1 MPAKAG
7 IQSRRKRGAE
17 GRASFPENLA
27 PGLRRGDGDEKT
39 LSRTEQKRNR
49 DELCSRYAVAGQGA
63 KLRLRR
69 EDCRSPDRRVPT
81 AAAGRR
87 GARTSEDVEAPGL
100 QPTRGAVVVR
110 PSRPG
115 AGQRHGRRPGA
126 AGALRPRR
134 RQLRR
139 HRVRHR
145 AAGQLRSHHALPH
158 AAGEKSYSDIIIF
171 RTASDE
177 VFALEDKCPH
187 KRGPLSEGIV
197 HGRKGACPLHNRVID
212 LENGEAT
219 GADRG
224 CTRRFPVKLENGRIY
239 LDMSVAAAP

>member
-7 IQSRRKRGAE
+7 IQSRRKRAAE

-27 PGLRRGDGDEKT
+27 PGLRRGDGGDEKT
-39 LSRTEQKRNR
+39 LSRTEQERNR
-49 DELCSRYAVAGQGA
+49 DELCSRYAVARQGA

-69 EDCRSPDRRVPT
+69 DGCRSPDRRVPT

-87 GARTSEDVEAPGL
+87 GARTSEDAEAPGL

-126 AGALRPRR
+126 AGAT
-134 RQLRR
+134 LRR
-139 HRVRHR
+139 HRVRRR
-145 AAGQLRSHHALPH
+145 AAGQLRPHHALPH

-187 KRGPLSEGIV
+187 KGEPLSEGIV
-197 HGRKGACPLHNRVID
+197 RDRKGACPLHNWSSIWRT
-212 LENGEAT
+212 ARPP
-219 GADRG
+219 AP
-224 CTRRFPVKLENGRIY
+224 TR
-239 LDMSVAAAP
+239 AAPAASPCSSRTAASTST